1 MKVPKAI
8 KFYTMEQND
17 ILLANTNILV
27 FRSNIDDNHKAAIV
41 CAELKKMDGIYKVN
55 VDLDDW
61 ENILRLECDP
71 QINEDHIQQVVSHLG
86 LECGEL

>member
-1 MKVPKAI
+1 
-8 KFYTMEQND
+8 MEQNE

-27 FRSNIDDNHKAAIV
+27 FRSNIDDNYKAAIV
-41 CAELKKMDGIYKVN
+41 CSELEKVDGIYHAN

-71 QINEDHIQQVVSHLG
+71 QIKEHHIRQVVSHLG
-86 LECGEL
+86 LECDELEEM